1 MKEILD
7 VCIFIKCPLKDS
19 CLRFGKKL
27 RENQVTI
34 FRYNKGFRLNNG
46 CKNYWNTP
54 IKKQVV

>member
-1 MKEILD
+1 MKQILD
-7 VCIFIKCPLKDS
+7 VCIYIKCPLKET
-19 CLRFGKKL
+19 CLRFGNKL

-34 FRYNKGFRLNNG
+34 FRYNGG